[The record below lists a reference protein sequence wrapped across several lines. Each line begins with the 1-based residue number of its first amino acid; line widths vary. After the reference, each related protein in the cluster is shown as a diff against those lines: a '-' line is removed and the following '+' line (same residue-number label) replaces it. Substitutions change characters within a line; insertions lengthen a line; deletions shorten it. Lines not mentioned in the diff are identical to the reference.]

1 MKAVRLSAL
10 AQDELREAF
19 QHLDENAGP
28 DIADRFILSVNS
40 TLEAVADRPESF
52 VVVHAEAMIRRA
64 ITHRFPYGV
73 FFQVDDD
80 EIRVI
85 AVTHLRRHPDTWK
98 RRTD

>member
-1 MKAVRLSAL
+1 MKALRLSPL

-19 QHLDENAGP
+19 QYFETNAGP
-28 DIADRFILSVNS
+28 DIADRFVLSVNT
-40 TLEAVADRPESF
+40 TLESISERPESF
-52 VVVHAEAMIRRA
+52 VVVHEEAQIRRA

-73 FFQVDDD
+73 YFQSNES

-98 RRTD
+98 RRGG